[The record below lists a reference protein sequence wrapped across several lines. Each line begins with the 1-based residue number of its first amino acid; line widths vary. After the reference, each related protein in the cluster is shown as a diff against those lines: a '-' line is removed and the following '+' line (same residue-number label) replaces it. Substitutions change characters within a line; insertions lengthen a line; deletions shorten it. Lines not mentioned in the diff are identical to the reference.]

1 MNRTIEMKWS
11 MMLACFFNLKGEG
24 GGEETSN
31 QSQIKHQTSYYFSI
45 FFLRFFKKTAKLLSN
60 FHQLDRYLCKLY
72 ILSSKLKPHK
82 LFFWKFQGVSSNF
95 LWDFSNLKSR
105 KLRKVILWIIQQRKR
120 PTNNPTTCALEWNML
135 ESAICFSTPSF
146 SIF

>member
-1 MNRTIEMKWS
+1 M
-11 MMLACFFNLKGEG
+11 
-24 GGEETSN
+24 
-31 QSQIKHQTSYYFSI
+31 
-45 FFLRFFKKTAKLLSN
+45 LSN

-95 LWDFSNLKSR
+95 LWDFSNWR
-105 KLRKVILWIIQQRKR
+105 VEYLRKVILWIIQQRKR
-120 PTNNPTTCALEWNML
+120 PTNNPTTCALEWNTL

-146 SIF
+146 SIFQNEYIRQNNEFVNVNEFTVDWKIKSLQSWSDKWLFKTQDIFYIIIELW